1 MKVRDNQ
8 PEITSEKLFATLKQ
22 SRKSL
27 IAIALFFIVI
37 ALLVKIGIKS
47 SVGESS
53 TEALDSI
60 ALHKMSLIRQYA
72 KSVKLSDLEVRKVEK
87 SFIRFS
93 TTQKLLSI
101 SNDSLVSILN
111 QKVVNKDTIGTETI
125 QINLFD
131 AKMRIEANLTALY
144 GELTLFLTKKQSFE
158 IMQIIEP
165 NDFLKK

>member
-101 SNDSLVSILN
+101 SNDSLVSTLN

-144 GELTLFLTKKQSFE
+144 GELIPFLTKKQAFE